1 MNAER
6 DNFDGERKYVG
17 DIMAEFKPDKFKELI
32 LYIAGKCT
40 DDPTFGAT
48 KLNKILYFAD
58 FYMYGESGTP
68 ITGADYVKLRQGP
81 APRQLLTIR
90 EELTQAGDAC
100 ISKAKYHGYPQD
112 RLIPTRE
119 PNLDL
124 FNAKEIALVDDI
136 IQKLWGI
143 NAADISDYTHRL
155 AGWRIAQDDSA
166 IPYESVFL
174 SDEGL
179 TVDDA
184 ERGKELVEHFG
195 WMD

>member
-1 MNAER
+1 M
-6 DNFDGERKYVG
+6 
-17 DIMAEFKPDKFKELI
+17 
-32 LYIAGKCT
+32 
-40 DDPTFGAT
+40 DDLTFGAV

-68 ITGADYVKLRQGP
+68 ITGANYVKLRQGP
-81 APRQLLTIR
+81 APRQLLPAR
-90 EELTQAGDAC
+90 EELSRAGDAC
-100 ISKAKYHGYPQD
+100 ISKAMYHGYPQE

-119 PNLDL
+119 ANLDL

-136 IQKLWGI
+136 IQKLWGV
-143 NAADISDYTHRL
+143 NAANISDYTHRL
-155 AGWRIAQDDSA
+155 AGWRIAEDNGD

-184 ERGKELVEHFG
+184 ERGKELAERFG
-195 WMD
+195 WLD

>member
-6 DNFDGERKYVG
+6 GNFEGEKGYLGR
-17 DIMAEFKPDKFKELI
+17 IMAEFKEDKFKELV

-48 KLNKILYFAD
+48 KLNKILYFSD

-68 ITGADYVKLRQGP
+68 ITGADYVKLPQGP
-81 APRQLLTIR
+81 APRQLLPIR
-90 EELTQAGDAC
+90 EELNKVGDAC
-100 ISKAKYHGYPQD
+100 ISKAMYHGYPQE

-119 PNLDL
+119 ANLDL
-124 FNAKEIALVDDI
+124 FRAKEIALVDDI
-136 IQKLWGI
+136 IHKLWGI

-155 AGWRIAQDDSA
+155 AGWRIAQDNSD

-184 ERGKELVEHFG
+184 ERGKELAERFG